1 MFLLHHFYKYILI
14 QKVFCIGFP
23 WWLSGKESA
32 YQCKK
37 HGFDPWARKILHGSK
52 RPGPRGEM
60 NKMVPG
66 YLAL

>member
-1 MFLLHHFYKYILI
+1 MACLFLHQYYKYILI

-37 HGFDPWARKILHGSK
+37 HGFDPWASLVAQLVKS
-52 RPGPRGEM
+52 PPPMQETWF
-60 NKMVPG
+60 
-66 YLAL
+66 